1 MKTPEKMPRRQMS
14 FALAFAAGTFVG
26 AIAVSFV
33 SFGHPGPRVESLETP
48 ASRTPAPVR
57 AVESKEPNNETG
69 CDVQLD

>member
-1 MKTPEKMPRRQMS
+1 MS
-14 FALAFAAGTFVG
+14 FALVFAAGTLAG

-33 SFGHPGPRVESLETP
+33 SFGHPGPRVERVERP